1 MQQID
6 GPLLEDTRTHAID
19 HVLTATVLDDDGVD
33 PVQMQEMAQHEP
45 GRSCAD
51 DTDLCFVM
59 HKLTET
65 TE

>member
-1 MQQID
+1 
-6 GPLLEDTRTHAID
+6 
-19 HVLTATVLDDDGVD
+19 
-33 PVQMQEMAQHEP
+33 MQEMAQHEP